1 MSEQRFPPPTGK
13 SPCENSP
20 HTPEWEA
27 MHACIRAMR
36 LHHATVERR
45 VSMLGIH
52 HSQHRT
58 LMHLARGEQ
67 IPSQR
72 ELAASLGISPAAVTA
87 TLKRLEKEGYIERVM
102 PDEDNRRNEIR
113 ITDAGRVKVEESRA
127 LFDEIDRA
135 TFAGFSEA
143 EMAAL
148 ADYLRRMKEN
158 LTAYNDVCNGEEP

>member
-1 MSEQRFPPPTGK
+1 MSEQRFPPPTGE
-13 SPCENSP
+13 SPRENPP
-20 HTPEWEA
+20 HAPEWEA

-45 VSMLGIH
+45 VGMLGIH

-87 TLKRLEKEGYIERVM
+87 TLKRLEREGYIERVM

-113 ITDAGRVKVEESRA
+113 ITEAGRAKVEESRA

-135 TFAGFSEA
+135 TFAGFTE
-143 EMAAL
+143 EEL
-148 ADYLRRMKEN
+148 ATLTDYLRRMKDN
-158 LTAYNDVCNGEEP
+158 LTAYGESIT